1 MKKEKFVYTV
11 SSADEFNCYPEG
23 LEAVFDTL
31 DAAKAYIQHRID
43 SYKLKHKCEYGGE
56 WETEKMPFTEASA
69 KVRSESRH
77 WYVMYIEKHR
87 LYTKDDIKELE

>member
-1 MKKEKFVYTV
+1 MEKEKFVYTV
-11 SSADEFNCYPEG
+11 SSSDEFNCYPEG

-31 DAAKAYIQHRID
+31 GAAKAFIQHRID

-69 KVRSESRH
+69 KVCSESRH
-77 WYVMYIEKHR
+77 WYVMYIEKHQ
-87 LYTKDDIKELE
+87 LHTKDDIKELE